1 MTFGHNTVTH
11 NTFKGVTMNKTTL
24 ASSWRLLALPLVGG
38 MMVQSAHAVPS
49 FARQTGL
56 ACEACHSMFPEL
68 TPFGRQFKLNG
79 YTMTGIKQVEASSS
93 NTGSGVKLNQIPPLS
108 AMIQTQITNVRDNN
122 IKNKDGSAAQA
133 QDNMSFPRQFSLFY
147 AGEISSHMGSMLQI
161 TGENGGS
168 ISQDNSEVRYA
179 NQTMLLGSPVTYGV
193 TLNNSPGMEDLWQDT
208 PTWGYPFIHPSG
220 TPAGGANSANAY
232 MAHGLGGAVAGLG
245 LYTMIDNHYYA
256 DFTLYR
262 STSTQSWTLTNQA
275 PGQFNGLA
283 PYGRLAY
290 QTDIGNGDIEIGG
303 WFMAANL
310 TNLTGPNNTG
320 LGSPSDRTVDRA
332 VDLQY
337 ELPLG
342 DNELVVHSYYVHESD
357 DMRSMNAGMA
367 YLNSFKLQ
375 GEMHFNNKQSVGLM
389 LTRSTGTNNDSSFN
403 IQNDDMPVNQTNL
416 PPNAAFISP
425 QSTAWVLQYNVLP
438 WENVQLG
445 AQYWMFTKYNGNSG
459 FNYNNGDA
467 HANDTAMLY
476 GWFLF

>member
-1 MTFGHNTVTH
+1 
-11 NTFKGVTMNKTTL
+11 MNKLTTTP
-24 ASSWRLLALPLVGG
+24 SWRLLLLPVVGG
-38 MMVQSAHAVPS
+38 LLAQTAHAVPS
-49 FARQTGL
+49 FARQTGM

-79 YTMTGIKQVEASSS
+79 YTMTGIKQVESQASD
-93 NTGSGVKLNQIPPLS
+93 NGAGVRLNQIPPLS
-108 AMIQTQITNVRDNN
+108 AMIQTQITNVRDEH
-122 IKNKDGSAAQA
+122 IKNANGTAAIS
-133 QDNMSFPRQFSLFY
+133 QDNISFPRQFSLFY
-147 AGEISSHMGSMLQI
+147 AGEVSDHMGAMLQV

-179 NQTMLLGSPVTYGV
+179 NQKLMLGVPVTYGV
-193 TLNNSPGMEDLWQDT
+193 TLNNSPGMEDLWQNT

-220 TPAGGANSANAY
+220 SPAGGANAANAF

-245 LYTMIDNHYYA
+245 AYTMIDNHYYA

-262 STSTQSWTLTNQA
+262 STSTQSWNLTNAA

-310 TNLTGPNNTG
+310 TNTGGLNNTG

-332 VDLQY
+332 IDLQY
-337 ELPLG
+337 ELPMG
-342 DNELVVHSYYVHESD
+342 NDELVVHSSYVHESD
-357 DMRSMNAGMA
+357 DMRSTNSGMA

-389 LTRSTGTNNDSSFN
+389 LTRSTGTNNDASFN
-403 IQNDDMPVNQTNL
+403 ITNYDMPVNQTNL
-416 PPNAAFISP
+416 PPGAAFISP
-425 QSTAWVLQYNVLP
+425 QSTAWVAQYYFLP

-459 FNYNNGDA
+459 YNYNNGDA